1 MLIDDA
7 FAARLVCNAAT
18 LDERLSSQLD
28 FITDS
33 SGMSVKQARLDRWQ
47 SLIGADDDRFQD
59 IRGVEV
65 NSALQNRFGH
75 LNVLLDQNFPS
86 WVQTLRAALKGIQ
99 QPSATNLKD
108 GQQTLPFSQVLQHF
122 VASASRTVIDRST
135 TEMLAISPQ
144 AFADFQQM
152 LLFKLC
158 EVIAPCLHDHFS
170 RYRMINNPQLV
181 LRSDFH
187 QAIVGNELYNLYVAH
202 LESGGLIQFFEEYP
216 VAARAIA
223 ILMECWIESVLEFLE
238 RLYQDLPF
246 LRLTFGFLEAERV
259 TSIQTGLS
267 DPHNGGRSVFILT
280 FDRGGCIVYKPRSI
294 LPEVHFGSILE
305 RLEQLEL
312 PTISIAP
319 RMLDCGN
326 YGWVEFIEHRDCT
339 TKEEVSKYFENL
351 GAMLALLYS
360 LGTSDIHYENI
371 IAHGSYPVVV
381 DLETLL
387 CPRPKAV
394 DGNHDQGWDSF
405 YTVQRVGLLPNEY
418 TSKGRD
424 SSIDISA
431 LGSKQELVLK
441 ACFGE
446 WQNINRDNM
455 YLGEPKYVK
464 IKRNSLPRLNGEIF
478 HAQDYSSELIS
489 GFSSAYTALFKAKD
503 LILNN
508 EHFLLPPDSSPIR
521 FVLRHTELYSN
532 LLDSSLHPTWM
543 TAGVDRSIELEVLY
557 QTLVEKQRFNLRKI
571 IQAEKNSLESL
582 DIPYFW
588 CTAGG
593 TDLRTSQEIVGNGFF
608 AKSGIQIARELIARL
623 NEKHLEQQIS
633 IIRASLFV
641 SQIPE
646 AHPSNFLGADCAPS
660 TILARPELKE

>member
-33 SGMSVKQARLDRWQ
+33 SGMSVKQARLDRWR
-47 SLIGADDDRFQD
+47 SLLGADDDRFQD

-65 NSALQNRFGH
+65 NSALQNRLGH
-75 LNVLLDQNFPS
+75 LNVLPGQNFPS
-86 WVQTLRAALKGIQ
+86 WVETLRAALEEIQ
-99 QPSATNLKD
+99 QPSATYLK
-108 GQQTLPFSQVLQHF
+108 GRQQTLPFSQVLQHF
-122 VASASRTVIDRST
+122 VASASQTVIDRST

-158 EVIAPCLHDHFS
+158 EVVAPCLHDHFS

-187 QAIVGNELYNLYVAH
+187 QASVGNELYNLYVAH

-216 VAARAIA
+216 VAARAIT
-223 ILMECWIESVLEFLE
+223 ISMECWIESVLEFLE
-238 RLYQDLPF
+238 RLYQDLPC
-246 LRLTFGFLEAERV
+246 LRLMFGFSETERI

-280 FDRGGCIVYKPRSI
+280 FDRGGCIVYKPRSVV
-294 LPEVHFGSILE
+294 PEIHFGSILE

-312 PTISIAP
+312 PAISIAP
-319 RMLDCGN
+319 RTLNRGN
-326 YGWVEFIEHRDCT
+326 YGWVEFIERRDCT

-360 LGTSDIHYENI
+360 LGTSDIHYGNI

-387 CPRPKAV
+387 CPKPKAV
-394 DGNHDQGWDSF
+394 DGNPNQGWDSF

-418 TSKGRD
+418 TGKGGD
-424 SSIDISA
+424 YSIDISA

-441 ACFGE
+441 ASFGE

-455 YLGEPKYVK
+455 YLGAPKYVK
-464 IKRNSLPRLNGEIF
+464 IQRDSLPRLNGEILY
-478 HAQDYSSELIS
+478 AQDYSSELIS
-489 GFSSAYTALFKAKD
+489 GFSAAYRTHLRSNQNSA
-503 LILNN
+503 
-508 EHFLLPPDSSPIR
+508 
-521 FVLRHTELYSN
+521 
-532 LLDSSLHPTWM
+532 
-543 TAGVDRSIELEVLY
+543 
-557 QTLVEKQRFNLRKI
+557 
-571 IQAEKNSLESL
+571 
-582 DIPYFW
+582 
-588 CTAGG
+588 
-593 TDLRTSQEIVGNGFF
+593 
-608 AKSGIQIARELIARL
+608 
-623 NEKHLEQQIS
+623 
-633 IIRASLFV
+633 
-641 SQIPE
+641 
-646 AHPSNFLGADCAPS
+646 
-660 TILARPELKE
+660 